1 MRRVGQNQRA
11 VSTGAQRKHCV
22 GDVLTAV
29 KSIGGVSIFSASPRS
44 LAEWYAEHL
53 GLRAE
58 KDPSNGSY
66 YCDFY
71 QRDPQNPDLPKRA
84 VWELLPTEHGAPATT
99 TGFVLSYV
107 VDNLAKALEQLRSA
121 GIEIDRIQEHSAGR
135 SAWIRDPEGRLI
147 ELWED

>member
-1 MRRVGQNQRA
+1 M
-11 VSTGAQRKHCV
+11 
-22 GDVLTAV
+22 TAV
-29 KSIGGVSIFSASPRS
+29 KSIGGVSIFSASPRV

-71 QRDPQNPDLPKRA
+71 LPDSENPELPRRTVWTLLEADPQTAP
-84 VWELLPTEHGAPATT
+84 PTS
-99 TGFVLSYV
+99 GFVLSYV
-107 VDNLAKALEQLRSA
+107 VENLREVTKRLRSA

-135 SAWIRDPEGRLI
+135 SAWIRDPEGRTI

>member
-1 MRRVGQNQRA
+1 M
-11 VSTGAQRKHCV
+11 
-22 GDVLTAV
+22 TAI

-71 QRDPQNPDLPKRA
+71 LPDSENPELPRRTVWTLLEADEQAAPQ
-84 VWELLPTEHGAPATT
+84 TS
-99 TGFVLSYV
+99 GFVLSYV
-107 VDNLAKALEQLRSA
+107 VENLREVTKCLPSA
-121 GIEIDRIQEHSAGR
+121 GIEIEKVKEHAYGR
-135 SAWIRDPEGRLI
+135 SAWIRDPEGRRI

>member
-1 MRRVGQNQRA
+1 M
-11 VSTGAQRKHCV
+11 
-22 GDVLTAV
+22 TAV
-29 KSIGGVSIFSASPRS
+29 KSIGGVSIFSASPRA

-71 QRDPQNPDLPKRA
+71 LPDSENPELPRRTVWTLLEADARAAPQ
-84 VWELLPTEHGAPATT
+84 TS
-99 TGFVLSYV
+99 GFVLSYV
-107 VDNLAKALEQLRSA
+107 VENLRKVTKRLRSA
-121 GIEIDRIQEHSAGR
+121 GIEIDRIQEHFAGR
-135 SAWIRDPEGRLI
+135 SAWIRDPEGRTI